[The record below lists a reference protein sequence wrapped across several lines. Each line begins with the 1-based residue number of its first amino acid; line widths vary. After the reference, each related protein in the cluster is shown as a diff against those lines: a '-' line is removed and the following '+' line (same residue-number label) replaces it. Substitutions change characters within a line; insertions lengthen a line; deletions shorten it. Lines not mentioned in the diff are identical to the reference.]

1 MANVQGMEAQSFIKI
16 SCQRRRKRF
25 ITYAFC
31 VALHMQVGMV
41 INETLRIF
49 PPGVGLTRVAAKDIQ
64 LKCLFIPKGMI
75 IEFAL
80 TSLHQDKEYWGEDVG
95 TFNPERF
102 VSGVVGACTHP
113 QAFMPFGI
121 GPKFCI
127 GNNFALM
134 EAKIVLSMMLR
145 RFHFIPSPNYKHHPT
160 FTMVQKPKYGLP
172 IILKAV

>member
-1 MANVQGMEAQSFIKI
+1 MF
-16 SCQRRRKRF
+16 
-25 ITYAFC
+25 
-31 VALHMQVGMV
+31 ALHMQIGMV

-49 PPGVGLTRVAAKDIQ
+49 PPGVGLTRVAAEDVQ
-64 LKCLFIPKGMI
+64 LKHLFIPKDMI

-80 TSLHQDKEYWGEDVG
+80 TALHQDKEYWGEDVG
-95 TFNPERF
+95 EFNPGRF
-102 VSGVVGACTHP
+102 ASGVAGACTHP

-134 EAKIVLSMMLR
+134 EAKIVLSMVLR
-145 RFHFIPSPNYKHHPT
+145 RFHLVPSPNYKHHPI

-172 IILKAV
+172 IILKAL